1 MPRIVLKHNVVVLWC
16 KPECIYSLKSNLE
29 FNVTTLQLQ
38 NKTLNIILKNRGL
51 NNEENKPFQWK
62 KDAQNNNT

>member
-16 KPECIYSLKSNLE
+16 KPERIYSLKSNLE